1 MNLTE
6 LLNQI
11 TDLGNR
17 IRAAASQLATQA
29 NDPNVSLTALE
40 EQRSALDSMNR
51 RMAAL
56 QAAYQTQQATEAA
69 GIQPMGT
76 VSMGTYG
83 AVGSASVS
91 GEPQQSRELSDMLR
105 SREYARAFAYAI
117 QNGVS
122 RKNGRSN
129 EQVKILFDA
138 LTESGGTPVGTDGGF
153 LVPEDIDH
161 TIQEQRR
168 ALNPLADLFGEE
180 NVTAPTGWRVMDTAP
195 NKGLVDVDEM
205 GEIDDDDDQ
214 PAFAKNPYS
223 CTKKALILPVSNEL
237 ATDNVANLFSYLG
250 RWFAKKLVITENTML
265 LTALRSLTAAS
276 IASNPLGGIKTAL
289 NVGLDPAI
297 SAMATIICN
306 QSGYDALDQL
316 LDDNKRPLLQPDP
329 TSATRHTVKGRAVH
343 AVSNAVMGNVT
354 SGSGQTATTTS
365 DFFIGYGKEFA
376 TLFRCGSYELAS
388 TDIGGNAWRTDS
400 TELRGIARLGV
411 SKFDTGAMLRRNI
424 TL

>member
-17 IRAAASQLATQA
+17 IRAAAAQLATQA
-29 NDPNVSLTALE
+29 NDPNVAISALE
-40 EQRSALDSMNR
+40 EQRTALDGMNR

-56 QAAYQTQQATEAA
+56 QAAYQTQQAAEAA
-69 GIQPMGT
+69 GIQPMGAPAPT
-76 VSMGTYG
+76 
-83 AVGSASVS
+83 GSPSPAAD
-91 GEPQQSRELSDMLR
+91 RDLHDMLR

-122 RKNGRSN
+122 RKNGRGN
-129 EQVKILFDA
+129 EKVKILFDA
-138 LTESGGTPVGTDGGF
+138 LTESGGSPTGTDGGF

-168 ALNPLADLFGEE
+168 ALNPLADLFNEE

-195 NKGLVDVDEM
+195 SKGLVDVDEM
-205 GEIDDDDDQ
+205 GQIDDDDDQ
-214 PAFAKNPYS
+214 PAFAKIAYS

-250 RWFAKKLVITENTML
+250 RWFAKKLVITENIML
-265 LTALRSLTAAS
+265 LTALRSLSAADITS
-276 IASNPLGGIKTAL
+276 DPLAGIKTAL

-297 SAMATIICN
+297 STMAAIICN
-306 QSGYDALDQL
+306 QNGFDALDQL
-316 LDDNKRPLLQPDP
+316 TDDNGRPMLQPDP
-329 TSATRHTVKGRAVH
+329 TNATRQNVKGRAVH
-343 AVSNAVMGNVT
+343 AVSNAVMGNIT
-354 SGSGQTATTTS
+354 AGSPAVTTT
-365 DFFIGYGKEFA
+365 DLFIGYGKEFA

-411 SKFDTGAMLRRNI
+411 SKFDTGAMLRRSI